1 MWKLLPVCFLVACAV
16 TEPQKSTSG
25 ENQST
30 QGRIVRQVEL
40 PLESPAQ
47 TVNGQPSRKS
57 FQGARIQGWLD
68 ETGAW
73 HIRTDVHHGRLRCGI
88 YEAGIQLGR
97 GNPACSNVEW
107 LTGVEYATRLRHCN
121 SASRPHAGGG
131 KFSNAANRF
140 EEATCVRVVVR
151 CEGTC

>member
-1 MWKLLPVCFLVACAV
+1 MWKLLPVCFLLSCAV
-16 TEPQKSTSG
+16 AEPQKSTSG

-40 PLESPAQ
+40 PLESSAQ
-47 TVNGQPSRKS
+47 AIGGQLSRKI
-57 FQGARIQGWLD
+57 FQRTGMQGWLD
-68 ETGAW
+68 KTGAW
-73 HIRTDVHHGRLRCGI
+73 HIRAEVHHGRLRCGI

-107 LTGVEYATRLRHCN
+107 LTGVEYVTRLRHCN
-121 SASRPHAGGG
+121 SGTRLHVGGSE
-131 KFSNAANRF
+131 FSDAAIRL
-140 EEATCVRVVVR
+140 EQVTCVRVVVR